1 MEEIENV
8 SRIQESSVWVATMAA
23 STLLGLSEVAH
34 ARTINPLNPQKN
46 QLEAKIQD
54 RKDHSELKSP
64 KMSQLR
70 HLSAASKTES
80 LAAKPEAPIKPVK
93 DAIEPSIDIPSV
105 SEESSSVKPQVRVS
119 EMTSEEESLPSE
131 ASLAALDPTVSV
143 PQTASS
149 QTDASTP
156 ESAPPPTDLLSQVP
170 DNGAQPQVLVAE
182 VEIRGELAPV
192 PPELEDIA
200 YDAIVTAP
208 GRTTTRAQLI
218 EDTNA
223 IYATG
228 YFANVEPLAEET
240 PLGVR
245 VVFLVE
251 SNPVVTDVNVRG
263 NEILSQEQVDE
274 FFSDQY
280 GEILN
285 FRQFQDGIDRL
296 NQWYR
301 DRGYVLA
308 QVIDP
313 PPIVEEGTISPPAVA
328 PDGTVT
334 LEVAEGVIEDIQL
347 RFRSEDGE
355 FVDPDGNPIEGRT
368 KTHIVTRE
376 MRLKPGDV
384 FNREVLLEDLGRIVR
399 LGLFEDA
406 EFSAEPGTDPR
417 QVVLILNATEGSFG
431 SFNFGG
437 GFSSSTGFFGSVGG
451 EFLNIG
457 GNNQRLGGEAQ
468 VGTRGTFFDLRFT
481 DPWISG
487 DPYRTSYTI
496 NAFRRRSISLV
507 FDGSDNG
514 DRREIELDNGD
525 RPRVQRFGGRV
536 NFNRPLSDDPLSRSE
551 WVASLGLEFQ
561 NVSIRDADGDIEPRD
576 EEGNRLS
583 FHDDGTDNLLNLR
596 FAISRDRR
604 NSALQPT
611 SGSFLSL
618 SADQFLPID
627 GIFFNRVRGNFN
639 YYIPVKITD
648 FDEGP
653 QALAF
658 NLQAGTIIGRMPP
671 YEAFV
676 LGGTNTVRG
685 FEEGDLGTG
694 RSFAQAT
701 VEYRFPVFSVVG
713 AALFLDAATTF
724 GSQDSVTGEPGV
736 VRRKPGEGIGYGFG
750 IRVQSPIGPIRIDL
764 GWNDEGDNRFHFGIG
779 ERF

>member
-1 MEEIENV
+1 EEFESEEN
-8 SRIQESSVWVATMAA
+8 
-23 STLLGLSEVAH
+23 TLQV
-34 ARTINPLNPQKN
+34 PQP
-46 QLEAKIQD
+46 QPT
-54 RKDHSELKSP
+54 SELALENLP
-64 KMSQLR
+64 QPQETLSQ
-70 HLSAASKTES
+70 T
-80 LAAKPEAPIKPVK
+80 
-93 DAIEPSIDIPSV
+93 
-105 SEESSSVKPQVRVS
+105 
-119 EMTSEEESLPSE
+119 PSE
-131 ASLAALDPTVSV
+131 S
-143 PQTASS
+143 
-149 QTDASTP
+149 
-156 ESAPPPTDLLSQVP
+156 E
-170 DNGAQPQVLVAE
+170 PQVLVAE
-182 VEIRGELAPV
+182 VEIRGIPDPV
-192 PPELEDIA
+192 PAQLEDIA
-200 YDAIVTAP
+200 YGAIVTAP

-228 YFANVEPLAEET
+228 FFANVEPLAEET

-245 VVFLVE
+245 VVFEVE

-263 NEILSQEQVDE
+263 NQILTQERVDE

-280 GEILN
+280 GQILN
-285 FRQFQDGIDRL
+285 FRDFQDGIDRL
-296 NQWYR
+296 NEWYR
-301 DRGYVLA
+301 EQGYVLA

-347 RFRSEDGE
+347 RFRSAEGT

-368 KTHIVTRE
+368 NTNIITRE

-431 SFNFGG
+431 SSNFGG

-468 VGTRGTFFDLRFT
+468 IGTRGTFFDVRFT

-536 NFNRPLSDDPLSRSE
+536 NFTRPLSDDPLSRSE
-551 WVASLGLEFQ
+551 WIASLGLSFES
-561 NVSIRDADGDIEPRD
+561 VSIRDGDGDIEPED
-576 EEGNRLS
+576 EEGNALA

-611 SGSFLSL
+611 SGSLLSL
-618 SADQFLPID
+618 RTDQSLPID

-639 YYIPVKITD
+639 YYIPVQITD

-658 NLQAGTIIGRMPP
+658 NLQAGTIVGEMPP

-701 VEYRFPVFSVVG
+701 VEYRFPVFSVIG
-713 AALFLDAATTF
+713 AALFVDAATTF
-724 GSQDSVTGEPGV
+724 GSQDSVRGEPGV

-750 IRVQSPIGPIRIDL
+750 IRVQSPLGPIRIDL

>member
-1 MEEIENV
+1 M
-8 SRIQESSVWVATMAA
+8 QGSSVWVATIAA
-23 STLLGLSEVAH
+23 STLLAWSGIAQ
-34 ARTINPLNPQKN
+34 ARTTDAPKPSRG
-46 QLEAKIQD
+46 QLKAKIQD
-54 RKDHSELKSP
+54 RKDEIESKSP
-64 KMSQLR
+64 VISEPRDLLNSPKS
-70 HLSAASKTES
+70 ES
-80 LAAKPEAPIKPVK
+80 LAAKPETPIE
-93 DAIEPSIDIPSV
+93 DIEGAIEPSIEVASDTEDSSKVIPQVPV
-105 SEESSSVKPQVRVS
+105 SEIVTEEDSPQSDVLSVASEDTGLGLDTGSSQADPPIL
-119 EMTSEEESLPSE
+119 ETLPLSEEI
-131 ASLAALDPTVSV
+131 
-143 PQTASS
+143 
-149 QTDASTP
+149 
-156 ESAPPPTDLLSQVP
+156 LSQIP
-170 DNGAQPQVLVAE
+170 DESQPQVLVAE
-182 VEIRGELAPV
+182 VEIRGEIEPV
-192 PPELEDIA
+192 PPELENIA

-228 YFANVEPLAEET
+228 FFANVEPLAEET

-245 VVFLVE
+245 VVFVVE
-251 SNPVVTDVNVRG
+251 SNPVVTNVTVRG
-263 NEILSQEQVDE
+263 NEILTQEKVDE

-280 GEILN
+280 GQILN
-285 FRQFQDGIDRL
+285 FRDFQDGIDRL

-301 DRGYVLA
+301 DAGYVLA

-355 FVDPDGNPIEGRT
+355 FVDPDGNLIEGRT
-368 KTHIVTRE
+368 KPHIVTRE

-457 GNNQRLGGEAQ
+457 GNNQRLGGETQ

-507 FDGSDNG
+507 FDGSENG

-561 NVSIRDADGDIEPRD
+561 NVSIRDGDGDIEPRD
-576 EEGNRLS
+576 EEGNQLA
-583 FHDDGTDNLLNLR
+583 FNDDGTDNLLNLR

-611 SGSFLSL
+611 SGSFFTLS
-618 SADQFLPID
+618 SDQFIPID

-639 YYIPVKITD
+639 YYIPVQITD

-658 NLQAGTIIGRMPP
+658 NLQAGTIVGELPP

-694 RSFAQAT
+694 RTFAQAT
-701 VEYRFPVFSVVG
+701 IEYRFPVFSVVG
-713 AALFLDAATTF
+713 AALFVDAATTF
-724 GSQDSVTGEPGV
+724 GSQDSVLGEPGV
-736 VRRKPGEGIGYGFG
+736 ARRKPGEGIGYGFG

-764 GWNDEGDNRFHFGIG
+764 GWNDEGDNRFHFGLG